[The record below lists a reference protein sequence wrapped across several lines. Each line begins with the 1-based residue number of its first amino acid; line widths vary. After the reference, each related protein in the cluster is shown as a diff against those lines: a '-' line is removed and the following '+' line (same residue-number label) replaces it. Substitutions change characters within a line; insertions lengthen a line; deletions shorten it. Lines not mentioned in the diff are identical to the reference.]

1 MVYNRTGYAPWSLT
15 REAGVQSATVD
26 GTIEVPQYIQPT
38 IDTGFVDIKGNWK
51 GVRSSDETFF
61 IDAPHAGVPNGA
73 TVLSPQTANRDFI
86 DMTGYAD
93 LFIAL
98 LPTNGGN
105 YAIKGI
111 MGPDTNSFANLSPV
125 DSNTLLKGSNA
136 LEGQGDDFNSLLSD
150 STQALTA
157 DVWNIFYIKASFRG
171 QKNLQMQII
180 NNSGGNSDITFAFM
194 RLV

>member
-51 GVRSSDETFF
+51 GVRSSDEVFF
-61 IDAPHAGVPNGA
+61 IDATHEGVPNGA
-73 TVLSPQTANRDFI
+73 TVLSPQTADRDFI

-105 YAIKGI
+105 YAIKGV

-157 DVWNIFYIKASFRG
+157 DVWNIFYINNSLKG
-171 QKNLQMQII
+171 QKNLQIQIT